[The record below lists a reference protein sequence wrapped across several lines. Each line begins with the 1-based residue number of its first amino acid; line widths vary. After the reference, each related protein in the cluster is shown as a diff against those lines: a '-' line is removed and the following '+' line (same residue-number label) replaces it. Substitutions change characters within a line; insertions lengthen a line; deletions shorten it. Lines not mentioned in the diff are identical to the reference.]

1 MSKIS
6 SPRLLLGALP
16 LLLVGASAVGSDGVE
31 VNITNDGTEDIEVT
45 VYDLNVG
52 PNAVIL
58 SHARING
65 FTKVPVTVAP
75 GETGMANLSW
85 RAVTADANNR
95 KCGRADGVRVSDSS
109 LLKVH
114 ADSSCQVSQT

>member
-1 MSKIS
+1 MSTIAL
-6 SPRLLLGALP
+6 PRLLPILP
-16 LLLVGASAVGSDGVE
+16 LLLIGATALGGEGVE
-31 VNITNDGTEDIEVT
+31 VNITNDGTEDIVVT

-65 FTKVPVTVAP
+65 FTTVPVTVAP

-85 RAVTADANNR
+85 RAITADGTER
-95 KCGRADGVRVSDSS
+95 KCGRADRVAVADSS
-109 LLKVH
+109 SLNVH
-114 ADSSCQVSQT
+114 ADSTCQA